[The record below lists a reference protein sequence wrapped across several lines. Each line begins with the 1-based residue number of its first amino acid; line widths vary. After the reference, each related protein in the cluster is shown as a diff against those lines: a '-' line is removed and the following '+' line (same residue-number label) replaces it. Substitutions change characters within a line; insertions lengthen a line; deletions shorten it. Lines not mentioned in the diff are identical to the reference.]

1 MKKQAGYPCDKEQPK
16 TSHLSNRSKFASSF
30 FNSYS
35 ECIMRT
41 LCTHSCPLFQ
51 DIPSWP
57 PLHPQKQNNPHFF
70 IAVRIFFILSF
81 SSNQWKKPP
90 SPNTLCPRASG
101 VHSGKGCS
109 TLFWPP
115 SSLPTR
121 SVLPRADYATP
132 GLDQL
137 CVQVSATESNMG
149 AAELSCTRFEWSSN

>member
-70 IAVRIFFILSF
+70 IAVRIILFYPFPQINEKNLPLPARCVAGLVVYTLAKAAVRFFGLL
-81 SSNQWKKPP
+81 PP
-90 SPNTLCPRASG
+90 SLRAQCC
-101 VHSGKGCS
+101 HER
-109 TLFWPP
+109 TMLH
-115 SSLPTR
+115 L
-121 SVLPRADYATP
+121 A
-132 GLDQL
+132 
-137 CVQVSATESNMG
+137 
-149 AAELSCTRFEWSSN
+149 